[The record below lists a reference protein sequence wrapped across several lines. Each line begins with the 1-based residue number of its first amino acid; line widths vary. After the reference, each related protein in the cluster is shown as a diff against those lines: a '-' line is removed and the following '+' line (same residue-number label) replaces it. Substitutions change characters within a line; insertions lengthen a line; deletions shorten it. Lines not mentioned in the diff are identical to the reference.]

1 RALGTTSDIAFRFRT
16 LFRRLGTGLAGR
28 GGFGDAD
35 AWYCILEG
43 TADVAVAEAQARAL
57 VDLLA
62 QYAAHGAGA
71 GREILLAVDEFS
83 AVSPP
88 LPGWELYERARSL
101 GPSGAGSR
109 AAWPGLA
116 PRPQHPSPAAP

>member
-43 TADVAVAEAQARAL
+43 TADAAVAEAQARAL

-88 LPGWELYERARSL
+88 LPVWQPYERARSL
-101 GPSGAGSR
+101 RLAVQGSAQSWQR
-109 AAWPGLA
+109 LA
-116 PRPQHPSPAAP
+116 